1 MTASVLAC
9 LMISLPSILMTA
21 FQMVYCPNLPGI
33 SWKPSIATAPPAAAF
48 WAAAAGI
55 RPHTSTFGGRGGI
68 VIVEKS
74 IVTVYN
80 KILNCAGVTGD
91 PGKSGFAEDDSMPEI
106 IAAMIELVIF
116 LCALWFLS
124 FLSTLLHELGHALG
138 YMLATGDGHWHI
150 RVGWGKRLLNTKALT
165 VNLLVFD
172 GFFTPSEKKIDTK
185 AKLITTLSGG
195 PAASLLLFLGLLF
208 LRFGGFSFQS
218 DILADGVIESFLN
231 IALFS

>member
-1 MTASVLAC
+1 MS
-9 LMISLPSILMTA
+9 
-21 FQMVYCPNLPGI
+21 
-33 SWKPSIATAPPAAAF
+33 
-48 WAAAAGI
+48 
-55 RPHTSTFGGRGGI
+55 
-68 VIVEKS
+68 
-74 IVTVYN
+74 
-80 KILNCAGVTGD
+80 
-91 PGKSGFAEDDSMPEI
+91 EI

-116 LCALWFLS
+116 LCASWFLS

-195 PAASLLLFLGLLF
+195 SAASLLLFLGLLV

-231 IALFS
+231 IALFLNLFILLLSVVPVHYFHGEVKGLETDGLQIIHAMKKDRD

>member
-1 MTASVLAC
+1 MS
-9 LMISLPSILMTA
+9 
-21 FQMVYCPNLPGI
+21 
-33 SWKPSIATAPPAAAF
+33 
-48 WAAAAGI
+48 
-55 RPHTSTFGGRGGI
+55 
-68 VIVEKS
+68 
-74 IVTVYN
+74 
-80 KILNCAGVTGD
+80 
-91 PGKSGFAEDDSMPEI
+91 EI

-195 PAASLLLFLGLLF
+195 PAASLLLFLGLLV

-231 IALFS
+231 IALFLNLFILLLSVVPVHYFHGEVKGLETDGLQIIHAMKKDRD